1 MEKIHIE
8 RGSFKNHD
16 ISHMI
21 SKQFNEN
28 IILPKFAESLN
39 TNTNSNKL
47 NQFEQNDKFKISHIY
62 KNFFI
67 SDILNS
73 NNINEL
79 KRLNIKSVLQLGIKK
94 KSSEIIDLY
103 KKFNINYHFL
113 EINDSYTSDISKCFE
128 PAWKIINNSLNKFKN
143 CNILIHCNKGISR
156 SPIIVAYFLTRKMH
170 EKLSDNKNKSVV
182 DDILTLIKMNRPCSN
197 PNKIFIKQLKNYEN
211 IVIN

>member
-8 RGSFKNHD
+8 RGSFINLH
-16 ISHMI
+16 
-21 SKQFNEN
+21 
-28 IILPKFAESLN
+28 KFQLS
-39 TNTNSNKL
+39 SNKL
-47 NQFEQNDKFKISHIY
+47 NKFANQPSLEQNNKFKISHIY

-67 SDILNS
+67 SDILTS

-128 PAWKIINNSLNKFKN
+128 PAWKFINNSLNNFKN

-211 IVIN
+211 IVFN